1 MMDDPYEIHVNP
13 GYGKKRFSRQELLDI
28 LVSIIVLS
36 VAFMVLYRNNT
47 IMNCLEYHL
56 GETGRWAGL
65 FGICLNDATL
75 VIILL
80 AIWLLSS
87 GGLSGYGGCG
97 CGCNTCGGG
106 RSGCGDCGCGCN

>member
-1 MMDDPYEIHVNP
+1 MFGNC
-13 GYGKKRFSRQELLDI
+13 F
-28 LVSIIVLS
+28 
-36 VAFMVLYRNNT
+36 NT
-47 IMNCLEYHL
+47 CCPADSN
-56 GETGRWAGL
+56 RGL

-87 GGLSGYGGCG
+87 GGLSGYGCG

>member
-1 MMDDPYEIHVNP
+1 MFGNCCNTCCPAD
-13 GYGKKRFSRQELLDI
+13 
-28 LVSIIVLS
+28 
-36 VAFMVLYRNNT
+36 NN
-47 IMNCLEYHL
+47 
-56 GETGRWAGL
+56 RGL

-87 GGLSGYGGCG
+87 GGLSGYSGG

>member
-1 MMDDPYEIHVNP
+1 MFGNCC
-13 GYGKKRFSRQELLDI
+13 
-28 LVSIIVLS
+28 
-36 VAFMVLYRNNT
+36 NT
-47 IMNCLEYHL
+47 CCPADSN
-56 GETGRWAGL
+56 RGL

-87 GGLSGYGGCG
+87 GG
-97 CGCNTCGGG
+97 

>member
-1 MMDDPYEIHVNP
+1 MFGNCC
-13 GYGKKRFSRQELLDI
+13 
-28 LVSIIVLS
+28 
-36 VAFMVLYRNNT
+36 NT
-47 IMNCLEYHL
+47 CCPADSN
-56 GETGRWAGL
+56 RGL

-87 GGLSGYGGCG
+87 GGLSGYGGG

-106 RSGCGDCGCGCN
+106 RSGCGDCGCGARVCVPQAQVISGPCQTA

>member
-1 MMDDPYEIHVNP
+1 
-13 GYGKKRFSRQELLDI
+13 
-28 LVSIIVLS
+28 
-36 VAFMVLYRNNT
+36 MVTAAIPAALPIAT
-47 IMNCLEYHL
+47 
-56 GETGRWAGL
+56 AG
-65 FGICLNDATL
+65 LNDATL

>member
-1 MMDDPYEIHVNP
+1 MFGNCC
-13 GYGKKRFSRQELLDI
+13 
-28 LVSIIVLS
+28 
-36 VAFMVLYRNNT
+36 NT
-47 IMNCLEYHL
+47 CCPADSN
-56 GETGRWAGL
+56 RGL

-75 VIILL
+75 VTILL

>member
-1 MMDDPYEIHVNP
+1 MF
-13 GYGKKRFSRQELLDI
+13 G
-28 LVSIIVLS
+28 
-36 VAFMVLYRNNT
+36 
-47 IMNCLEYHL
+47 NCCNSCCPADSN
-56 GETGRWAGL
+56 RGL

-87 GGLSGYGGCG
+87 GGLSGCGGGCG

>member
-1 MMDDPYEIHVNP
+1 MFGNCC
-13 GYGKKRFSRQELLDI
+13 
-28 LVSIIVLS
+28 
-36 VAFMVLYRNNT
+36 NT
-47 IMNCLEYHL
+47 CCPADSN
-56 GETGRWAGL
+56 RGL

-87 GGLSGYGGCG
+87 GGLSGYGGG

>member
-1 MMDDPYEIHVNP
+1 MFGNCC
-13 GYGKKRFSRQELLDI
+13 
-28 LVSIIVLS
+28 
-36 VAFMVLYRNNT
+36 NT
-47 IMNCLEYHL
+47 CCPADSN
-56 GETGRWAGL
+56 RGL

-87 GGLSGYGGCG
+87 GGLSGYGGG

-106 RSGCGDCGCGCN
+106 LPARPSGAAGSVMPRDARDAALESLLLMERRGAWSDRKSVV

>member
-1 MMDDPYEIHVNP
+1 MFGNCC
-13 GYGKKRFSRQELLDI
+13 
-28 LVSIIVLS
+28 
-36 VAFMVLYRNNT
+36 NT
-47 IMNCLEYHL
+47 CCPADSN
-56 GETGRWAGL
+56 RGL

-97 CGCNTCGGG
+97 CGCN
-106 RSGCGDCGCGCN
+106 